1 MIYYESMIIIFLM
14 ILTVYTIKIY
24 DWGMWSWYVWI
35 YDYFF
40 LKIFIIIFWL
50 FIESESMI
58 NFVNYLGSQK
68 HNDTSLIKN
77 LIVINTSVVESE
89 GK

>member
-1 MIYYESMIIIFLM
+1 MIYYESMIFFWWFWPCIQLKFM
-14 ILTVYTIKIY
+14 IEVCDHDMFESMI
-24 DWGMWSWYVWI
+24 
-35 YDYFF
+35 FF

-50 FIESESMI
+50 FIKSESMI

-77 LIVINTSVVESE
+77 LIVINTSIVESE